1 MVSLA
6 GAFITCRE
14 RCGGTVAGW
23 MTLQSVEDR
32 LEELMDLFN
41 AEVLSHNTDG
51 ARLKYHRQRVPLTRR
66 NLCKAVY
73 FESAAQLA
81 PCLQDRISWADSST
95 FQLRDVRAFI
105 DFLRSTFVWSRGC
118 KTLPDS
124 SDDLPRDVGHIP
136 IPTTGDQ
143 SHARRECI
151 ENARVPVYRV
161 GAGSGSGAGVGTS
174 CMQHRFLALLWL
186 CLQPPVVFVTLGC
199 CCRYMHGVSLPQMA
213 TTSCTTSSSTWPGF
227 LLRS

>member
-81 PCLQDRISWADSST
+81 PCLQERISWADSST
-95 FQLRDVRAFI
+95 FQLRDVRRLTGSRY
-105 DFLRSTFVWSRGC
+105 FLFRRFEYSSR
-118 KTLPDS
+118 
-124 SDDLPRDVGHIP
+124 R
-136 IPTTGDQ
+136 
-143 SHARRECI
+143 
-151 ENARVPVYRV
+151 
-161 GAGSGSGAGVGTS
+161 
-174 CMQHRFLALLWL
+174 
-186 CLQPPVVFVTLGC
+186 
-199 CCRYMHGVSLPQMA
+199 
-213 TTSCTTSSSTWPGF
+213 
-227 LLRS
+227 